1 MKSKDE
7 VEKLIYEILSVL
19 EENKRD
25 GPMGATAIARELE
38 EKGFDIGDRAV
49 RYHLKHLDE
58 KGFTEKVGPRKGRTI
73 TEAGEEE
80 LSTELVG
87 ERVGFMYGK
96 MKELV
101 YKMTFDLR
109 NNDDTI
115 IGNVSILDKNDLN
128 DALKIMRD
136 VVEDGWAP
144 SSYVDIIEEGKGIGS
159 DEVPEGK
166 VGVVTVCS
174 VSIDGVLENN
184 GVPVTPKFGGVL
196 EVDQGEPR
204 RFTDAISYKGTSIDP
219 LEIFASKRMTSY
231 LDVLESGSGLILA
244 NVREIPVPSRSKAL
258 DVIEDSRSL
267 GLAGVLKV
275 GRPGGDLYGLPV
287 GVNRVG
293 IAIAGGINSAVAVEE
308 SGIEVESRAME
319 GVFKFSEMA
328 LIDDYL

>member
-1 MKSKDE
+1 MLKVKTAE
-7 VEKLIYEILSVL
+7 EIEIL
-19 EENKRD
+19 
-25 GPMGATAIARELE
+25 
-38 EKGFDIGDRAV
+38 RANNLLV
-49 RYHLKHLDE
+49 SKTL
-58 KGFTEKVGPRKGRTI
+58 
-73 TEAGEEE
+73 GEI
-80 LSTELVG
+80 S
-87 ERVGFMYGK
+87 K
-96 MKELV
+96 MIKPGVTTLQ
-101 YKMTFDLR
+101 
-109 NNDDTI
+109 
-115 IGNVSILDKNDLN
+115 LDKR
-128 DALKIMRD
+128 A
-136 VVEDGWAP
+136 
-144 SSYVDIIEEGKGIGS
+144 EEFIR
-159 DEVPEGK
+159 
-166 VGVVTVCS
+166 
-174 VSIDGVLENN
+174 VLENN

-275 GRPGGDLYGLPV
+275 GCPGGDLYGLPV

-319 GVFKFSEMA
+319 GVFKFSDMA